1 MRLITIVFLVLTLG
15 GGAAAAS
22 AAEVSST
29 ALTLDPTY
37 DAGGCA
43 LVSGNGY
50 GGTDRQLFI
59 PTVDAYYTVKD
70 YSSNATQ
77 ALITVE
83 AFDPNQR
90 LLDQAFFLGY
100 AARSAGMDCPNGLAR
115 KPFFQG
121 FDSAQ
126 SAYWNITCG
135 NEAYTVMLEN
145 DAQGSSSAMPCSVLK
160 SIGIVCYTKLD

>member
-1 MRLITIVFLVLTLG
+1 MLRIMVLVTTLALSQFALSNEAHNLLSG
-15 GGAAAAS
+15 KS
-22 AAEVSST
+22 AQE
-29 ALTLDPTY
+29 
-37 DAGGCA
+37 
-43 LVSGNGY
+43 
-50 GGTDRQLFI
+50 
-59 PTVDAYYTVKD
+59 
-70 YSSNATQ
+70 
-77 ALITVE
+77 
-83 AFDPNQR
+83 
-90 LLDQAFFLGY
+90 QAFFLGY
-100 AARSAGMDCPNGLAR
+100 AARSAGMDCPDGSAR